1 MTTVSLVV
9 ALALGVSA
17 PVSARPGPGL
27 RGPAWIA
34 RKDLEF
40 TPELRTA
47 IDAVARVYRDKTRRR
62 LEVTSGYR
70 PAPRQAAAMYA
81 KLAAGG
87 SLSIY
92 RNRRLVDPIIAAYR
106 EGRRKKWKRDKII
119 AAMTEVLSSQVA
131 RGEHISRHLEG
142 RAFDVRSVGLSKG
155 QRAALMAA
163 LAEVGGMR
171 VIHESR
177 PPHYHIEIVRR
188 ARTKD
193 SGDAGDAAGEGAEV
207 RGEKPPGDTS
217 PEADKARTTDD
228 PEDAPTPD

>member
-1 MTTVSLVV
+1 MTLVGLVV
-9 ALALGVSA
+9 AVVMAADVPA
-17 PVSARPGPGL
+17 MARPGPGL

-34 RKDLEF
+34 RGNIEL

-47 IDAVARVYRDKTRRR
+47 IDAVARVYREKTKRR

-81 KLAAGG
+81 KLKAGG
-87 SLSIY
+87 SLAIY

-106 EGRRKKWKRDKII
+106 EGRRKKWKREKVI
-119 AAMTEVLSSQVA
+119 AAMTEVLTAQVA

-171 VIHESR
+171 VIHESK
-177 PPHYHIEIVRR
+177 PPHYHIEILRR
-188 ARTKD
+188 ARPSSDGAGDEDKGE
-193 SGDAGDAAGEGAEV
+193 GDAGRGEGTPPDSDKG
-207 RGEKPPGDTS
+207 RG
-217 PEADKARTTDD
+217 TDD